1 VRRRSVSKR
10 VIGATLTKAE
20 VVQTQIDA
28 LSVWITE
35 LNENFDD
42 NLNRVV
48 PFDYSAELTAAMD
61 LHGISDP
68 DTALAVFTERS
79 QALTSLCERLSRDTA
94 SY

>member
-1 VRRRSVSKR
+1 
-10 VIGATLTKAE
+10 
-20 VVQTQIDA
+20 
-28 LSVWITE
+28 
-35 LNENFDD
+35 
-42 NLNRVV
+42 VV